1 MKFGSDIKIPKYYG
15 FGFGRE
21 NIHPKPTVA
30 IFKWTGREPTLKLGE
45 KKAREAMK
53 SVKALKKGICFSNIY
68 LK

>member
-45 KKAREAMK
+45 KKSKRSHEI
-53 SVKALKKGICFSNIY
+53 VKALKKGICFSNIY